1 MHANQYKVIYVPI
14 DANWAYKNIENKIQF
29 ANKRKWGKPLRGAL
43 QFTIKVRISDENGHD

>member
-14 DANWAYKNIENKIQF
+14 DANWAYKNIENKIEI